1 MTIPMQGGGNVG
13 KIRNPWAVIGL
24 TIITCGLYHWYWFYM
39 TFQEMEDYSGQ
50 GIGGL
55 AALLF
60 AFICSFINIFVEPIE
75 IASLYETDGRKSPV
89 SFTTGFWILLPI
101 LGLFIWI
108 FKIQRALNG
117 FWESKG
123 AVAG

>member
-1 MTIPMQGGGNVG
+1 MTIPMQGGSNVG

-75 IASLYETDGRKSPV
+75 IASL
-89 SFTTGFWILLPI
+89 
-101 LGLFIWI
+101 
-108 FKIQRALNG
+108 
-117 FWESKG
+117 
-123 AVAG
+123 

>member
-1 MTIPMQGGGNVG
+1 
-13 KIRNPWAVIGL
+13 
-24 TIITCGLYHWYWFYM
+24 M
-39 TFQEMEDYSGQ
+39 TFQEMKDYSAK

-60 AFICSFINIFVEPIE
+60 AFICAIINIFVEPSE
-75 IASLYETDGRKSPV
+75 IAALYEADGRESPV
-89 SFTTGFWILLPI
+89 SMMTGFWILLPI
-101 LGLFIWI
+101 LGGFIWI
-108 FKIQRALNG
+108 FKIQSALNG

>member
-1 MTIPMQGGGNVG
+1 MTAPTQGGVSVG
-13 KIRNPWAVIGL
+13 KIRNPWTVIVL
-24 TIITCGLYHWYWFYM
+24 TIITCGLYHWYWFYV
-39 TFQEMEDYSGQ
+39 TFQEMKDYSAK

-60 AFICSFINIFVEPIE
+60 AFICSIINIFVEPSE
-75 IASLYETDGRKSPV
+75 IAALYEADGRESPV
-89 SFTTGFWILLPI
+89 SLMTGFWILLPI

-108 FKIQRALNG
+108 FKIQRALNH

>member
-13 KIRNPWAVIGL
+13 KIRNPWTVIGL

-39 TFQEMEDYSGQ
+39 TFQEMKDYSAK

-60 AFICSFINIFVEPIE
+60 AFICAIINIFVEPSE
-75 IASLYETDGRKSPV
+75 IASLYEADGRESPV
-89 SFTTGFWILLPI
+89 SIMTGFWILLPI
-101 LGLFIWI
+101 LGGFIWI
-108 FKIQRALNG
+108 FKIQSALNG

-123 AVAG
+123 AVAE